1 MLRPFHR
8 SAVKPQDRDVT
19 SPDLDLGRVAEL
31 LRTRRRALQP
41 EDVGFARGR
50 RRRTPGLR
58 REEVAELCSISVNY
72 YSRLERSRD
81 ARERGS
87 RPSPTT
93 LASIARGLRLTRE
106 ERDTLFAAAGYAAG
120 DDEDC
125 KHVDPGVMLLLDRL
139 SDTPAHSVGP
149 LGEVLWQ
156 TRASRLLIGDQSRH
170 TGRARSGYYRWF
182 LDIGERTR
190 YAPIDH
196 RAISEEITAD
206 LRHAQS
212 STPVTRS
219 TTDLIAVL
227 LSRSEEFAALWGS
240 SELRD
245 QPFTIEPRGFIHP
258 CLGPLELQREVLQV
272 TDLSQRV
279 VIYQAIPGSADET
292 TMQLLSV
299 IGHHRFDR

>member
-1 MLRPFHR
+1 MIA
-8 SAVKPQDRDVT
+8 S
-19 SPDLDLGRVAEL
+19 DLDLSRVAEM

-58 REEVAELCSISVNY
+58 REEVAELCSISTNY

-81 ARERGS
+81 PHARRP

-93 LASIARGLRLTRE
+93 LAGIARGLRLTRE
-106 ERDTLFAAAGYAAG
+106 ERDLLFAAAGYADG

-125 KHVDPGVMLLLDRL
+125 LHIDPGVMLLFDRL

-156 TRASRLLIGDQSRH
+156 TETSRLLIGDQSRY

-182 LDIGERTR
+182 LDVGERKR
-190 YAPIDH
+190 YAPVDH
-196 RAISEEITAD
+196 RAISAEIAAD
-206 LRHAQS
+206 LWQAQS
-212 STPVTRS
+212 RAPVTRPMIN
-219 TTDLIAVL
+219 LIAVL
-227 LSRSEEFAALWGS
+227 LSRSEEFAALWKS
-240 SELRD
+240 NNLRD
-245 QPFTIEPRGFIHP
+245 EPFTIEPRGFIHP
-258 CLGPLELQREVLQV
+258 RLGPLELQREVLDV
-272 TDLSQRV
+272 TDRRQRV
-279 VIYQAIPGSADET
+279 VVYHAIPGSADDT

-299 IGHHRFDR
+299 IGHHRFNC